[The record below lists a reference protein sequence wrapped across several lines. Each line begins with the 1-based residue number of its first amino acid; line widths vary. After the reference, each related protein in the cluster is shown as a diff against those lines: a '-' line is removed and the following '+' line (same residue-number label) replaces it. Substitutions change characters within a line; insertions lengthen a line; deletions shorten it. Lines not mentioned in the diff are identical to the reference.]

1 MKGKR
6 AASSSRKS
14 SADEDEDVEMANAT
28 GAGAKSRRKPED
40 DDRVP
45 GKLVKIP
52 NGDAAPS
59 SNSGTTITVFYRRA
73 SWNVMNEWLA
83 QQLAECGEL
92 VSVRVHMDLNT
103 GSSRECGYVTFAAT
117 QAVKAA
123 HKHNDTVRE
132 NRAKLFDDT
141 QNAATLALFESQPS
155 FNLTQDTV

>member
-1 MKGKR
+1 M
-6 AASSSRKS
+6 
-14 SADEDEDVEMANAT
+14 
-28 GAGAKSRRKPED
+28 
-40 DDRVP
+40 
-45 GKLVKIP
+45 KIP

-123 HKHNDTVRE
+123 HVPNGKEKDCHAVNVNNSKRSTMTPCAKSALSCLTTHRTQPPSLSS
-132 NRAKLFDDT
+132 RAKPASTLPRT
-141 QNAATLALFESQPS
+141 PCSKSSQGTPAGAA
-155 FNLTQDTV
+155 